1 MKEQY
6 KQAVQTFLN
15 KILKKD
21 SNKDVFNAINSNIVL
36 IREKYS
42 DSCINNLIE
51 ITNIIVR
58 LKQEDNV
65 DYPKCNLSSDEIIKK
80 ALNYYKDFNK
90 DEYDR
95 LIIYGKKI
103 SNLGIRKLIRN
114 DKTLNVIPTVIHQF
128 RHLIEN
134 DNKNDNY
141 NVLSNALAIFNEINY
156 IDELSD
162 NNNYYNI
169 LKLKRINSLEETS
182 LFINT
187 YLKMISESTIINKE
201 SIIKYF
207 GFYIKESKDYEK
219 ILNKIYGLKE
229 FEFDIKNIV
238 STLKAIDLSIS
249 YYEVGNGEIKLELD
263 SIIRTFRSDELTVMN
278 NNKLNCFGAGLSDI
292 LENMDNY
299 ETYVC
304 NARINT
310 NLNKVN

>member
-114 DKTLNVIPTVIHQF
+114 DKTINVIPAVIHQF

-207 GFYIKESKDYEK
+207 GFYIKESNDYEK
-219 ILNKIYGLKE
+219 ILNKIYTLRT
-229 FEFDIKNIV
+229 FESDVKNIV

-249 YYEVGNGEIKLELD
+249 YKDVGPGEIKLELD
-263 SIIRTFRSDELTVMN
+263 SIIKTFRSEELTVMN
-278 NNKLNCFGAGLSDI
+278 NKALNGFGAGLPDI

-299 ETYVC
+299 ETYVY